1 MIIFPKLSSDTL
13 GVPSDLTG
21 GQTGQFCQIGQ
32 FGPINLFN
40 FPYTKKRKMAGQQKG
55 RSDEL

>member
-13 GVPSDLTG
+13 GVPSDLGG
-21 GQTGQFCQIGQ
+21 GQTGQFSQIGQ
-32 FGPINLFN
+32 FVPINFFN
-40 FPYTKKRKMAGQQKG
+40 FPYTKKRKMAGQKG